1 MNAQIYIKVGLGWD
15 GWMENSQITPYFFFP
30 ALPSVWTVALVDFVL
45 TKPSAAYSC
54 FPAAEIQCLDLA
66 STHRQSALLHIIL
79 ALRWV
84 AQCWTL
90 LHSCNAHCTLCTL
103 CCTLHILLALRWVAH
118 CTVLLLLSGWTS
130 LQSLAFLRVIVSG
143 HCPGSPWP
151 RTQMLLVFRSIY
163 MYGWRIKTGFSEGVY
178 LESVRLK
185 GGGVSLSRPGWE
197 SLCLGSVKILQQK
210 SQNFATLFH
219 CLLVLLTSE
228 SGPFAPFVFH
238 TTEPGF
244 PTFKCQR
251 AFSREML
258 KVSIDFSTDLFC
270 LLIQLCQCLF
280 MFVYVC
286 PFHPHLCILV

>member
-1 MNAQIYIKVGLGWD
+1 MD
-15 GWMENSQITPYFFFP
+15 GKFPNNPVFFFP
-30 ALPSVWTVALVDFVL
+30 ARPPVWTVALVDFVL

-66 STHRQSALLHIIL
+66 STHRQSALLHII
-79 ALRWV
+79 
-84 AQCWTL
+84 
-90 LHSCNAHCTLCTL
+90 
-103 CCTLHILLALRWVAH
+103 LALRWVAH

-178 LESVRLK
+178 VESVKLK

-280 MFVYVC
+280 MFVHFIHIYAFSC
-286 PFHPHLCILV
+286 NLYPFHIWSNFLQIYLLLSMFIHRI

>member
-1 MNAQIYIKVGLGWD
+1 M
-15 GWMENSQITPYFFFP
+15 
-30 ALPSVWTVALVDFVL
+30 
-45 TKPSAAYSC
+45 
-54 FPAAEIQCLDLA
+54 
-66 STHRQSALLHIIL
+66 
-79 ALRWV
+79 
-84 AQCWTL
+84 
-90 LHSCNAHCTLCTL
+90 
-103 CCTLHILLALRWVAH
+103 
-118 CTVLLLLSGWTS
+118 LLLLSGWTS

-210 SQNFATLFH
+210 SPNFATLFH

-251 AFSREML
+251 AFSREMF
-258 KVSIDFSTDLFC
+258 KVSIDFSTYLFC
-270 LLIQLCQCLF
+270 LLIQLCLCLF
-280 MFVYVC
+280 IFV
-286 PFHPHLCILV
+286 HLCIHIYAFSCNLYPFHIYDLISFKFIYF